1 MDFKNTVFHEAFC
14 LFLKD
19 VAKLSDT
26 SYEVLFGDQV
36 TRVLFPYIHLI
47 SADYEEQYVYSPLV
61 LWSKNISYILRRC
74 VMSLI
79 RGLGGHHP
87 CPVCLVPASDLT
99 RVDISYTR
107 RVAQTAQNIVWNK
120 HLNAGQKDILL
131 KEKSLRNVEV

>member
-1 MDFKNTVFHEAFC
+1 MWHESF
-14 LFLKD
+14 
-19 VAKLSDT
+19 
-26 SYEVLFGDQV
+26 
-36 TRVLFPYIHLI
+36 RVLLQTLAPVSQLGWMFQVPHGPKYWLFPFVHIL